1 MSRSTEGLFE
11 ELAIN
16 THTHDIPTLIETM
29 RSSLLLEPIASK
41 FGLNQADLSK
51 RIKIT
56 TGGVNRQEAEGILKV
71 VIRGKNTKKDQ
82 ELLTDVSQVYLDTVL
97 LQRQKRL
104 RDGVTF
110 LNAQGPSLQAKVNQI
125 QTKITD
131 FRQSHSLL
139 EPNVEGL
146 ALKRFEDTIS
156 NKILELEAERNR
168 LILVRDEILKGNI
181 DTRGFE
187 EAISTGDGGDRAG
200 VQGLEITDSQQG
212 LIKEIIKLENEL
224 AKARSKY
231 QPTSSTVKS
240 LQKRLDGIRPLL
252 KTSQLK
258 AVNTALKLNS
268 GRLKTAEDQKKAIN
282 KRFLKQ
288 PELIKEF
295 EALQSQL
302 TLARGNLAGLVKA
315 RESFQLELAQ
325 QSIPWRIIESPKINP
340 IPVKPS
346 VPRDL
351 AMGLMLGVVAGVGT
365 GLIRDTIDNV
375 FHDKS
380 EVVDLF
386 EKTLLGHIPN
396 IKHYEDLD
404 QTSENQ
410 YIEDNTSKNEENLF
424 YQEAFNNFIATARL
438 TNIEQTTQTVA
449 LTSTLP
455 SEGKTLINILLAKT
469 LAEMRQKV
477 LIVDANLRKPKIHMH
492 FGLKNQKGLVDIL
505 SGSEKDWNKAVQKS
519 DMHNNLDVITAG
531 RKKGATTQ
539 LISSIS
545 MRNFIGEIKNSQ
557 EYDLILFDTPH
568 VLDLADTIFI
578 AEQCD
583 HTIMIISLGLVDRDL
598 SIQAVKRIS
607 DSNASLMGIITN
619 SNKSKTARK
628 NTSYIDQED
637 TYTAVNKDSD
647 KDDKTI
653 IHKAWAHKI
662 TRSIKKLMDWVE
674 K

>member
-1 MSRSTEGLFE
+1 M
-11 ELAIN
+11 
-16 THTHDIPTLIETM
+16 
-29 RSSLLLEPIASK
+29 
-41 FGLNQADLSK
+41 
-51 RIKIT
+51 
-56 TGGVNRQEAEGILKV
+56 
-71 VIRGKNTKKDQ
+71 
-82 ELLTDVSQVYLDTVL
+82 
-97 LQRQKRL
+97 
-104 RDGVTF
+104 
-110 LNAQGPSLQAKVNQI
+110 
-125 QTKITD
+125 
-131 FRQSHSLL
+131 L

-146 ALKRFEDTIS
+146 AIKKFEDTIS
-156 NKILELEAERNR
+156 NKILELEAERSR
-168 LILVRDEILKGNI
+168 LKLVRDEILKGNI

-187 EAISTGDGGDRAG
+187 EAISTGDARDRAG
-200 VQGLEITDSQQG
+200 VQGLEIIDSQQG

-240 LQKRLDGIRPLL
+240 LQTRLDGIRPLL

-404 QTSENQ
+404 QTSENH
-410 YIEDNTSKNEENLF
+410 YIEDNTSKNKENSC
-424 YQEAFNNFIATARL
+424 Q
-438 TNIEQTTQTVA
+438 
-449 LTSTLP
+449 
-455 SEGKTLINILLAKT
+455 
-469 LAEMRQKV
+469 
-477 LIVDANLRKPKIHMH
+477 
-492 FGLKNQKGLVDIL
+492 
-505 SGSEKDWNKAVQKS
+505 
-519 DMHNNLDVITAG
+519 
-531 RKKGATTQ
+531 
-539 LISSIS
+539 
-545 MRNFIGEIKNSQ
+545 NSQ
-557 EYDLILFDTPH
+557 I
-568 VLDLADTIFI
+568 
-578 AEQCD
+578 
-583 HTIMIISLGLVDRDL
+583 
-598 SIQAVKRIS
+598 
-607 DSNASLMGIITN
+607 N
-619 SNKSKTARK
+619 S
-628 NTSYIDQED
+628 
-637 TYTAVNKDSD
+637 
-647 KDDKTI
+647 
-653 IHKAWAHKI
+653 
-662 TRSIKKLMDWVE
+662 
-674 K
+674 